1 MVCKIQ
7 KSSQMTETANQGNEN
22 YLRERVERSNQAVV
36 LNRHR
41 LDSNVIQKYLQK
53 SSKTMEIDDQGN
65 ENYFRDGVASTKKFP
80 K

>member
-1 MVCKIQ
+1 
-7 KSSQMTETANQGNEN
+7 MTETANQGNEN

-53 SSKTMEIDDQGN
+53 SSKTMAIDDQGN
-65 ENYFRDGVASTKKFP
+65 DNYFRDGVASTKKFP